1 MPRIVVVLLYRHM
14 YIMSSASVVESCV
27 SSVLIRFRA
36 KGRQSKKSAS
46 APLLKLCLLQI
57 VLQLLAPARVAELAQ
72 RLGLDLTDTL
82 ARHVELLSDLFEGAL
97 AAVLQTET

>member
-1 MPRIVVVLLYRHM
+1 M
-14 YIMSSASVVESCV
+14 
-27 SSVLIRFRA
+27 IRFRVN
-36 KGRQSKKSAS
+36 GRQSKKSAS

-72 RLGLDLTDTL
+72 RLGLDLTDAF

-97 AAVLQTET
+97 AAVLQAEPQGEHLLFVKEAASAGGGASSS